1 MITYGAIAH
10 SRAAA
15 CIFRLRA
22 AAGSLINLCE
32 NIVVVFNLEQSQV
45 IGTNFGQ
52 NLNKLLTAYVAY
64 RLLRAS
70 QTSLLA
76 PSIALW
82 ACLLQA

>member
-22 AAGSLINLCE
+22 AAGSLINLYA

-52 NLNKLLTAYVAY
+52 HLNKLLTAYYIQYVAY
-64 RLLRAS
+64 IYYLYTAYRVYLLV
-70 QTSLLA
+70 T
-76 PSIALW
+76 
-82 ACLLQA
+82 